1 MTWNKL
7 FIKSQPLI
15 TSKTLLEFLKITEE
29 PVSMSKNMLRLRW
42 PKTESRSLSIKT
54 TIAVTRSW
62 FSTRLNKERSVNKH
76 ILSSTKSSISSG
88 TRIFS
93 TPKRRMLKLLE
104 SWKID
109 TPSKLKK
116 TAKCSRKNC
125 LLLSNS
131 LRSSST
137 SRKFK
142 KASLSKR
149 NTLRPIKF
157 KWCVKSLKSEKE
169 RSTWKKDIRK
179 SLHLKP
185 SWSRSNRMRWM
196 HWRKS

>member
-1 MTWNKL
+1 MTWNRL

-15 TSKTLLEFLKITEE
+15 TFETLLEFLRTTEE
-29 PVSMSKNMLRLRW
+29 PVSMSRNMSRLRW
-42 PKTESRSLSIKT
+42 PRTESQSLSIKT

-62 FSTRLNKERSVNKH
+62 SSTRLNKERSVNKH

-93 TPKRRMLKLLE
+93 TPKRRTLKLLE
-104 SWKID
+104 SSRID
-109 TPSKLKK
+109 TPNKLKK
-116 TAKCSRKNC
+116 TAKFSRKNF

-131 LRSSST
+131 LLSYWT

-149 NTLRPIKF
+149 NTPRPIKF
-157 KWCVKSLKSEKE
+157 KWCVKSLRSEKE
-169 RSTWKKDIRK
+169 RST
-179 SLHLKP
+179 
-185 SWSRSNRMRWM
+185 
-196 HWRKS
+196 